1 MQNLEKWYRLTYL
14 QNRNRDRCRETNLR
28 MPRWERRGG
37 MNWENGIDTYTL
49 LGIKQITNENL
60 LYTTGNSAQCSVVA

>member
-1 MQNLEKWYRLTYL
+1 
-14 QNRNRDRCRETNLR
+14 
-28 MPRWERRGG
+28 

>member
-1 MQNLEKWYRLTYL
+1 M
-14 QNRNRDRCRETNLR
+14 NLR